1 MVFFVDWKYLKYVLS
16 LVCKIIASI
25 LKTTMKIIK
34 FDIKSAFVKT
44 WTPEISEAIKY
55 LLPTAAKIAPNE
67 IANFEFSSF
76 LIGNRNMRSEIKN
89 DKIPPKNNFMNN
101 HDPDLDISR
110 LYTRVSVTSGLNE
123 LGDVCIKSC
132 SSLLYS

>member
-1 MVFFVDWKYLKYVLS
+1 MVSFGRIILFSSNEKFDGTKNSFFELDKNEAHHEYVL
-16 LVCKIIASI
+16 L
-25 LKTTMKIIK
+25 LK
-34 FDIKSAFVKT
+34 
-44 WTPEISEAIKY
+44 
-55 LLPTAAKIAPNE
+55 